1 MIIDYAEPGMI
12 LEQDVTDEYGKL
24 LLEKGMTLTE
34 SYINRLKNFGV
45 NTIRVSDY
53 EANLL
58 KQQQTISPELYAEL
72 TLCFQGLSSLQTS
85 FLSNENLTLRY
96 LEQIRKI
103 MNTLIHEASQQMNNI
118 VNIQIYYPSQ
128 QEIVHAINVCLLS
141 LITGFHLKI
150 SKEDLYELA
159 FGALLH
165 DIGKS
170 TLPRINGL
178 LFDSTQLHT
187 LYGRNLLLRS
197 KLSPRIAQ
205 IVSEHHEALDGSG
218 LPLGLTNTKIHFL
231 SRIVAIANYFDRSI
245 TKATLNNTSQQQVVE
260 DMLANAN
267 TRFDA
272 HLLNAFFQTIPIY
285 PVGSLVLLNTKQTA
299 YVTKNHPNHLL
310 RPQIKINTK
319 ADNNTLDLSQET
331 SITISKVIEY

>member
-58 KQQQTISPELYAEL
+58 KQQQTISPELYTEL

-96 LEQIRKI
+96 LEQIGKI
-103 MNTLIHEASQQMNNI
+103 MNTLIREASQQMNNI

-141 LITGFHLKI
+141 LITGFYLKI

-159 FGALLH
+159 LGALLH

-245 TKATLNNTSQQQVVE
+245 TKTALNNTSQQQVVE

-272 HLLNAFFQTIPIY
+272 TLLKAFFHTVPIY
-285 PVGSLVLLNTKQTA
+285 PVGSLVLLNTKQKA
-299 YVTKNHPNHLL
+299 YVTRNHPSHLSH
-310 RPQIKINTK
+310 PQVKINTK
-319 ADNNTLDLSQET
+319 AGKTILDLSQEPNL
-331 SITISKVIEY
+331 TILKVIEY